1 MAENFRI
8 LIGVNQTEAPKQ
20 FKINPK
26 LQRTRAEGNRQGFT
40 LGTFELEFPVVK
52 NNLVRLNNRAVPLN
66 TKFKELIRVPRRDFI
81 AFQDVP
87 NPPAETKP
95 NTGSSIVN
103 SRRNRKKLDIIG
115 RSVHLLSSDPRV
127 TGRVA

>member
-1 MAENFRI
+1 LADNFKV

-40 LGTFELEFPVVK
+40 LGTFEPSFPVEE
-52 NNLVRLNNRAVPLN
+52 NNLIRLPNRAVPQN
-66 TKFKELIRVPRRDFI
+66 TNFKQEIKVPTRDFI
-81 AFQDVP
+81 AFVDVP

-95 NTGSSIVN
+95 NTGSNIVN
-103 SRRNRKKLDIIG
+103 SRRNRKTIGSEHLTTSRLVQEMRDI
-115 RSVHLLSSDPRV
+115 RE
-127 TGRVA
+127 